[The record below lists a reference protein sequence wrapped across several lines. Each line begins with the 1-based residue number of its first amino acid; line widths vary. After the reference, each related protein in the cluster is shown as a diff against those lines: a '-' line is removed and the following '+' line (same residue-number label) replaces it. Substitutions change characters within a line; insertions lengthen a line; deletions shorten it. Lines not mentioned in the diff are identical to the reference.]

1 MTDRLSTEQSLPL
14 NNFDRSMKK
23 NIFYLLILSLLG
35 FVSCTKEPQQEE
47 GSKKAAIFAAYVNG
61 ELMTSSKA
69 VEDIPVDDV
78 VFELEFSTDIDI
90 NKFDPSLIVFSGG
103 QLQASLGENSKT
115 LRLEPV
121 NTLRDFTTYTLSVLA
136 LDQLGVSVV
145 ESYRYKIITS
155 FDTSDK
161 FERISDEELLT
172 LVQEKT
178 FKYFWD
184 YAHPVS
190 GLSRERL
197 NSGDIVTS
205 GGSGFGIMAI
215 PVGIE
220 RGFITR
226 EEGAERMLK
235 IATFLDEKAERF
247 HGAYSHWLDGNTG
260 KAIDFSAK
268 DDGGD
273 LVETGFLI
281 EGLLTVQQYFNL
293 DNPTENAIR
302 EKITKIWEEVE
313 WDWYL
318 KSTNCLYWHW
328 SPEHEW
334 AMNMK
339 ISGWNEALICYVLAA
354 SSPTHPISKE
364 VYDQGWARNGGMKN
378 GKKYYDITLP
388 LGTSGDKGGPLFF
401 AHYSFLGL
409 DPRNLE
415 DQYANYWE
423 QNTAHAKINHAY
435 CVANPKKHYGYSDE
449 CWGLT
454 ASDIPNGY
462 TANSPGNDN
471 GTIAPTAALAS
482 FPYTPEESMKAMRY
496 FYYALGDKLF
506 GEYGFHDAFNLSQ
519 RWFAPSYI
527 AIDQGPIVVMIEN
540 YRTGLLWDN
549 FMKNEDVQKGLTKL
563 GFTYTANN

>member
-1 MTDRLSTEQSLPL
+1 
-14 NNFDRSMKK
+14 MKK

-35 FVSCTKEPQQEE
+35 FVSCAKEPQQED
-47 GSKKAAIFAAYVNG
+47 GTKKAAIFAAYVNG
-61 ELMTSSKA
+61 ERMTTNKA
-69 VEDIPVDDV
+69 VEGVPVDDV

-103 QLQASLGENSKT
+103 QLQVSPGENSKT

-145 ESYRYKIITS
+145 EPYRYRIITS

-178 FKYFWD
+178 FRYFWD

-197 NSGDIVTS
+197 NSGDIVTT

-226 EEGAERMLK
+226 EEGAERMLT

-247 HGAYSHWLDGNTG
+247 HGAYSHWLDGTTG
-260 KAIDFSAK
+260 MAIAFSAK
-268 DDGGD
+268 DDGAD

-281 EGLLTVQQYFNL
+281 EGLLTVQQYFNK
-293 DNPTENAIR
+293 DNATESAIR
-302 EKITKIWEEVE
+302 QKITKIWEEVE
-313 WDWYL
+313 WDWFL
-318 KSTNCLYWHW
+318 RSSNSLYWHW
-328 SPEHEW
+328 SPKHEW

-339 ISGWNEALICYVLAA
+339 ITGWNEALIIYVLAA
-354 SSPTHPISKE
+354 SSPTHPISKD

-519 RWFAPSYI
+519 RWFASSYI

-540 YRTGLLWDN
+540 YRTGLLWEY
-549 FMKNEDVQKGLTKL
+549 FMKNEEVKKGLDKL
-563 GFTYTANN
+563 GFTY

>member
-1 MTDRLSTEQSLPL
+1 
-14 NNFDRSMKK
+14 MKK
-23 NIFYLLILSLLG
+23 NTSYLLILSLLG
-35 FVSCTKEPQQEE
+35 FVSCAKEPQQED
-47 GSKKAAIFAAYVNG
+47 GTKKAAIFAAYVNG
-61 ELMTSSKA
+61 ERMATNKA
-69 VEDIPVDDV
+69 VEGVPVDDV
-78 VFELEFSTDIDI
+78 LFELEFSTDIDI

-103 QLQASLGENSKT
+103 QLQVSPGENSKT

-145 ESYRYKIITS
+145 EPYRYRIITS
-155 FDTSDK
+155 FDASDK

-226 EEGAERMLK
+226 EEGAERILT

-454 ASDIPNGY
+454 ASDIPDGY

-482 FPYTPEESMKAMRY
+482 FPYTPEESMKALEY
-496 FYYALGDKLF
+496 FYYVLGDRLL
-506 GEYGFHDAFNLSQ
+506 GEYGFMDAFNLSK
-519 RWFAPSYI
+519 RWFASSYI

-540 YRTGLLWDN
+540 YRTGLLWEY
-549 FMKNEDVQKGLTKL
+549 FMKNEDVKRGLDKL
-563 GFTYTANN
+563 GFTY

>member
-1 MTDRLSTEQSLPL
+1 
-14 NNFDRSMKK
+14 MKK
-23 NIFYLLILSLLG
+23 NIVYLLILSLLG
-35 FVSCTKEPQQEE
+35 FVSCAKEPQQED
-47 GSKKAAIFAAYVNG
+47 GTKKAAIFAAYVNG
-61 ELMTSSKA
+61 ERMTTNKA
-69 VEDIPVDDV
+69 VEGVPVDDV
-78 VFELEFSTDIDI
+78 VFEIEFSTDIDI

-103 QLQASLGENSKT
+103 QLQVSPGENSKT

-145 ESYRYKIITS
+145 EPYRYRIITS
-155 FDTSDK
+155 FDASDK

-226 EEGAERMLK
+226 EEGAERMLT

-293 DNPTENAIR
+293 DNPTESAIR

-364 VYDQGWARNGGMKN
+364 VYDQGWAKNGGMKN

-415 DQYANYWE
+415 DQYANYWD

-540 YRTGLLWDN
+540 CRTALLWEY
-549 FMKNEDVQKGLTKL
+549 FMKNEDVKRGLDKL
-563 GFTYTANN
+563 GFTY